1 MNSIRERL
9 RLSGIS
15 VRQFLV
21 MLVFVGSVMFFFL
34 FREMKQEMN
43 SQEQMVIGEMQER
56 LKLADLYLDY
66 FCDSILGSLTG
77 VTMRSDL
84 YEEGDGTTYFS
95 LNEIRKNNEC
105 IRTLYVVQQ
114 NGYIASSSQALYD
127 AVRPEVVDAM
137 AERARQNPGR
147 VQYSAPVYSSMA
159 AGYSFYVSYMGNG
172 HIAVA
177 EAGCEHLREILQP
190 VLEGQGR
197 YYMIR
202 EPGGE
207 AFLFSR
213 DGQEVELKERTY
225 PLEVAD
231 RYRHM
236 FGEDFAPMEF
246 YEAQALPES
255 CFMFTNSNKLRWEI
269 YLLLPRDVLQTYRAG
284 LYRSTAVHMGV
295 WFFGVTVIAFWFTML
310 YTNPLRRLARDMDRV
325 NDLEQL
331 VEVRYSREDELGRLS
346 AHYNGLVRRIRTL
359 VEEIRETEHKK
370 LEYEF
375 LMLQNQIGPHFL
387 HNTLA
392 CVASLIRQE
401 KYETA
406 QQALR
411 ALIRL
416 LSYTFELNEKTV
428 TLREE
433 IEQIGNYMKIQ
444 QMRYGQELRFEQQ
457 IDDAA
462 CQGRVLKLLLQ
473 PLVENSVFHGIAPRG
488 GGTLKI
494 VARLRGDVLHIF
506 ICDDGVGM
514 TREMCRDI
522 LSGKTIARVT
532 DRLSSVGILNVH
544 ERLKLRYGEK
554 YGISIKSEIG
564 IGTVI
569 CLRIPQGSAEN
580 VTERS

>member
-1 MNSIRERL
+1 M
-9 RLSGIS
+9 
-15 VRQFLV
+15 
-21 MLVFVGSVMFFFL
+21 
-34 FREMKQEMN
+34 
-43 SQEQMVIGEMQER
+43 
-56 LKLADLYLDY
+56 
-66 FCDSILGSLTG
+66 
-77 VTMRSDL
+77 
-84 YEEGDGTTYFS
+84 
-95 LNEIRKNNEC
+95 
-105 IRTLYVVQQ
+105 
-114 NGYIASSSQALYD
+114 
-127 AVRPEVVDAM
+127 
-137 AERARQNPGR
+137 
-147 VQYSAPVYSSMA
+147 
-159 AGYSFYVSYMGNG
+159 
-172 HIAVA
+172 
-177 EAGCEHLREILQP
+177 
-190 VLEGQGR
+190 
-197 YYMIR
+197 
-202 EPGGE
+202 
-207 AFLFSR
+207 
-213 DGQEVELKERTY
+213 
-225 PLEVAD
+225 
-231 RYRHM
+231 
-236 FGEDFAPMEF
+236 
-246 YEAQALPES
+246 
-255 CFMFTNSNKLRWEI
+255 
-269 YLLLPRDVLQTYRAG
+269 
-284 LYRSTAVHMGV
+284 
-295 WFFGVTVIAFWFTML
+295 
-310 YTNPLRRLARDMDRV
+310 
-325 NDLEQL
+325 
-331 VEVRYSREDELGRLS
+331 EVRYSREDELGRLS